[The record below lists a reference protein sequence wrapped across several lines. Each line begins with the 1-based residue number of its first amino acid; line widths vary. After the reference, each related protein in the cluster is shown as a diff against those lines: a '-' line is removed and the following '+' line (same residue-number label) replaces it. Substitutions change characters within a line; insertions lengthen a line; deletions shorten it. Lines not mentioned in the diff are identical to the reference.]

1 MCDNRDTFYG
11 GYGGTLPNG
20 ALMNQGM
27 IPNMNPNM
35 PGTLMPNQIPN
46 QMPNQ
51 MNYYG
56 DNINNRINIIEQNL
70 KRLEYRIS
78 RLENPSGISINNEP
92 DGNLYM
98 L

>member
-35 PGTLMPNQIPN
+35 PSTL
-46 QMPNQ
+46 MPNQ

-92 DGNLYM
+92 DSNLYM

>member
-11 GYGGTLPNG
+11 GYGGTFPNG

-35 PGTLMPNQIPN
+35 PGTL
-46 QMPNQ
+46 MPNQ